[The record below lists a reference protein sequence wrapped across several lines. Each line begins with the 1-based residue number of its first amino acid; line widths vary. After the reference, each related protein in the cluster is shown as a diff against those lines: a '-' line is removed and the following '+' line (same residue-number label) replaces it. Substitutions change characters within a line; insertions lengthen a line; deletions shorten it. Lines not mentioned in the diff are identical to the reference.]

1 MAEMINPRV
10 DLAFKKIFGVE
21 ENKDLLIS
29 LINSIV
35 SAEDQVDQI
44 ELLNPYNERNYS
56 KDKLSILDIKA
67 RNKATLTYFLI
78 EMQLADEMEYHQR
91 SLYSW
96 ARVYSNQLSAGYDY
110 EALKKTI
117 AIHILNF
124 TFIDYKKHKGWKEE
138 HLSKY
143 HHCFTLQD
151 KVTKVEVFKDLEIHT
166 IELNK
171 FEGLKDK
178 DLDRFLSKVKNMLDT
193 WVALLTRYDLLDI
206 KQLPKQID
214 FPEIKKALKVMQE
227 MQFSAEERE
236 MYNMHLD
243 FLRMEYS
250 ALKKKFLDGKL
261 EGMEEGMQKGKL
273 EGKAEGKAEGL
284 EEGMQKGKLEIARNL
299 IAKGY
304 DDATIFD
311 LTGLTAQEI
320 KKYFK

>member
-1 MAEMINPRV
+1 
-10 DLAFKKIFGVE
+10 
-21 ENKDLLIS
+21 
-29 LINSIV
+29 
-35 SAEDQVDQI
+35 
-44 ELLNPYNERNYS
+44 
-56 KDKLSILDIKA
+56 
-67 RNKATLTYFLI
+67 
-78 EMQLADEMEYHQR
+78 
-91 SLYSW
+91 
-96 ARVYSNQLSAGYDY
+96 
-110 EALKKTI
+110 
-117 AIHILNF
+117 
-124 TFIDYKKHKGWKEE
+124 
-138 HLSKY
+138 
-143 HHCFTLQD
+143 
-151 KVTKVEVFKDLEIHT
+151 
-166 IELNK
+166 
-171 FEGLKDK
+171 
-178 DLDRFLSKVKNMLDT
+178 MLDT

-261 EGMEEGMQKGKL
+261 EG
-273 EGKAEGKAEGL
+273 KAEGL
-284 EEGMQKGKLEIARNL
+284 EEGIQKGKLEIARNL

>member
-1 MAEMINPRV
+1 MTNMINPRV
-10 DLAFKKIFGVE
+10 DVAFKKIFGVE

-35 SAEDQVDQI
+35 SQEDQVDHI

-67 RNKATLTYFLI
+67 RNKITNTYFLI
-78 EMQLADEMEYHQR
+78 EMQLADETDYHQR

-96 ARVYSNQLSAGYDY
+96 ARVYSNQLSSGYDY
-110 EALKKTI
+110 EVLKKTI

-151 KVTKVEVFKDLEIHT
+151 KITKIEIFKDLEIHT

-171 FEGLKDK
+171 FEGLKDEN
-178 DLDRFLSKVKNMLDT
+178 LDHVLSKVKNMLDT
-193 WVALLTRYDLLDI
+193 WVALLTRYDLLDV
-206 KQLPKQID
+206 KELPKEID

-227 MQFSAEERE
+227 MKFSDEERE

-243 FLRMEYS
+243 FLRMEYG

-261 EGMEEGMQKGKL
+261 EGKEEGKL
-273 EGKAEGKAEGL
+273 EGK
-284 EEGMQKGKLEIARNL
+284 LEIAKNL
-299 IAKGY
+299 IAKGF
-304 DDATIFD
+304 DEKTILE
-311 LTGLTAQEI
+311 LTGFTVQEV
-320 KKYFK
+320 KKYFPAVPWRL